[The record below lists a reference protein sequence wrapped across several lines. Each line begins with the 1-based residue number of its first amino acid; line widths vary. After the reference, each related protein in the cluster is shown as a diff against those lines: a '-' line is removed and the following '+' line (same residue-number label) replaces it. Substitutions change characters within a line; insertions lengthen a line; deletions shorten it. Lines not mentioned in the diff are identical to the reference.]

1 MLINGID
8 LSSLGV
14 QLYDRILTSNK
25 IDTTQDW
32 LEGDIQPTYIR
43 QQDTFKDIVLKFLV
57 TEKDEDK

>member
-43 QQDTFKDIVLKFLV
+43 QQDTLKISF
-57 TEKDEDK
+57 